1 MDDSELIRR
10 LPKAE
15 LHCHLDGSVRVATL
29 LELGKAM
36 GSWLPSDDVA
46 GLRTAMRVPD
56 ACTLE
61 AYLSSFSVTLGVLQT
76 ADALERVAYELA
88 EDNAREGVWYLEVR
102 FAPIL
107 NTRLGLSQADVV
119 RAVAR
124 GLRRAERETG
134 IVARIIVCALRQLGP
149 SSSMEAARFAAE
161 HRGEMVVGFD
171 LAGAEAGHAAGLHA
185 PAFRYARESGFS
197 CTCHAGEADGPES
210 IRQAIELCGAT
221 RIGHGTRLIDDA
233 ALVASVAE
241 RGIPLEVCLTS
252 NVQTGATPSYAAH
265 PLGAYVR
272 AGVPTVLCTDNRLM
286 SDTTVTAEY
295 GHAQAAQGLTVREL
309 AAIARAGYEYAFL
322 PEAERGALLARFDA
336 AVAGITAQGGPHGGQ
351 S

>member
-1 MDDSELIRR
+1 MDESALIRR

-15 LHCHLDGSVRVATL
+15 LHCHLDGSLRVATL

-36 GSWLPSDDVA
+36 ESWLPADDVA
-46 GLRTAMRVPD
+46 GLRKAMRVPD

-102 FAPIL
+102 FAPLL

-119 RAVAR
+119 HAVAR

-149 SSSMEAARFAAE
+149 SASMEAAEFAAE

-171 LAGAEAGHAAGLHA
+171 LAGAEAGHAAGVHA
-185 PAFRYARESGFS
+185 PAFRYARESGLS

-221 RIGHGTRLIDDA
+221 RIGHGTRLIDDP
-233 ALVASVAE
+233 ALMASVAE
-241 RGIPLEVCLTS
+241 RGIPLEICLTS
-252 NVQTGATPSYAAH
+252 NVQTGATPSYTAH

-295 GHAQAAQGLTVREL
+295 DHAQSAQGLTVPEL

-336 AVAGITAQGGPHGGQ
+336 AVAGITVPGAQ